1 MWRYG
6 GSMGEESSLLPL
18 FPLGTALV
26 PGMVMP
32 LHLFE
37 PRYRL
42 LAEHLEQTDTPRRFG
57 IVGIRVGREV
67 ADDVSSA
74 LYQVGTVAEV
84 TAMSHN
90 PDGTVDIETVGSQRF
105 VINAVDSSLPYLRAD
120 VEYIDEP
127 PGPDAEGAATR
138 AARLLTDYREVL
150 GLTVEPGGMNPQL
163 LSYVIT
169 ASVIAD
175 PSVKQR
181 LLAADD
187 TTERLQQ
194 ASAFL
199 TQEVGIIKALASL
212 PATDLVR
219 SPISAN

>member
-1 MWRYG
+1 MDD
-6 GSMGEESSLLPL
+6 ESSLLPL

-42 LAEHLEQTDTPRRFG
+42 LAEHLGEEGTPRRFG
-57 IVGIRVGREV
+57 IVGIRAGREV
-67 ADDVSSA
+67 ADDVSES
-74 LYQVGTVAEV
+74 LYEVGTVAEV

-105 VINAVDSSLPYLRAD
+105 IINAIDTSLPYLRAEVD
-120 VEYIDEP
+120 YIDEP
-127 PGPDAEGAATR
+127 LGPDPDGAALR
-138 AARLLTDYREVL
+138 AARLLTDYRDVL
-150 GLTVEPGGMNPQL
+150 GLTVEPAGMKPQL

-169 ASVIAD
+169 ASVVAD

-181 LLAADD
+181 LLAASD
-187 TTERLQQ
+187 TTERLNR
-194 ASAFL
+194 ASEFL
-199 TQEVGIIKALASL
+199 AQEVGIIKALASL

-219 SPISAN
+219 APISAN

>member
-1 MWRYG
+1 MDD
-6 GSMGEESSLLPL
+6 ESSLLPL

-42 LAEHLEQTDTPRRFG
+42 LAEHLRAGDKPRRFG
-57 IVGIRVGREV
+57 IVGIRAGREV
-67 ADDVSSA
+67 GDDVSGA
-74 LYQVGTVAEV
+74 VYRVGTVAEV
-84 TAMSHN
+84 TAMNQN

-105 VINAVDSSLPYLRAD
+105 LINAVDSSMPYLRAD

-127 PGPDAEGAATR
+127 LGADPDGAALR
-138 AARLLTDYREVL
+138 AARLLTDYRDVL
-150 GLTVEPGGMNPQL
+150 GLTVEPAGMNPQL

-169 ASVIAD
+169 ASVVAD
-175 PSVKQR
+175 PGVKQR
-181 LLAADD
+181 LLAAPD
-187 TTERLQQ
+187 TTERLIA
-194 ASAFL
+194 ASDFL
-199 TQEVGIIKALASL
+199 AQEVGIIKVLASL

>member
-1 MWRYG
+1 
-6 GSMGEESSLLPL
+6 MGEDSSLLPL

-42 LAEHLEQTDTPRRFG
+42 LAEHLGASDAPKRFG
-57 IVGIRVGREV
+57 IVGIRAGQEV
-67 ADDVSSA
+67 ADDVSGA
-74 LYQVGTVAEV
+74 LYEVGTVAEV
-84 TAMSHN
+84 TAMVPN

-105 VINAVDSSLPYLRAD
+105 VIASVDTSLPYLRAE
-120 VEYIDEP
+120 VQYIDEP
-127 PGPDAEGAATR
+127 LGADPDGAALR
-138 AARLLTDYREVL
+138 AARFLTEYRDVL
-150 GLTVEPGGMNPQL
+150 GLNVEPSGMQPQL

-169 ASVIAD
+169 ASVVAE

-181 LLAADD
+181 LLAAPD
-187 TTERLQQ
+187 TTERLHQ
-194 ASAFL
+194 AAEFL
-199 TQEVGIIKALASL
+199 SREVGIIKALASL

-219 SPISAN
+219 ARISAN